1 MKSTNA
7 SHLKEIFHRMASAAA
22 HALGSP
28 VTFLTACA
36 GVMIW
41 AALGPA
47 CGYSEAWQ
55 LMINTGTTIITFLS
69 VFLIQNTQNRDAKA
83 MHLKL
88 DEILH
93 ALKAARNELIDLED
107 MPEEAIE
114 RIDAEFKKLRKEKP
128 APAGRATRKKSAKRS

>member
-1 MKSTNA
+1 MKPTDGSY
-7 SHLKEIFHRMASAAA
+7 LKELFHKMASAAA

-28 VTFLTACA
+28 ITFLISCG

-47 CGYSEAWQ
+47 CGYSETWQ

-107 MPEEAIE
+107 MPEETIE
-114 RIDAEFKKLRKEKP
+114 KIDAEFKKLRKLKP
-128 APAGRATRKKSAKRS
+128 VPARRAAKKQTKRS

>member
-1 MKSTNA
+1 MATIC
-7 SHLKEIFHRMASAAA
+7 SHKA
-22 HALGSP
+22 GSP
-28 VTFLTACA
+28 ISFLLAVLTIVVWAVT
-36 GVMIW
+36 
-41 AALGPA
+41 GPLF
-47 CGYSEAWQ
+47 GYSDTWQ
-55 LMINTGTTIITFLS
+55 LVINTATSVITFLS

-114 RIDAEFKKLRKEKP
+114 RIDAEFKKLRKEEP
-128 APAGRATRKKSAKRS
+128 APARRAARKKSAKRS